1 MHCSLQ
7 LYKRGQQN
15 HVQSSQFCLNVT
27 EDVRGVP
34 RSIPLCQKHIVRYTN
49 YEYVVLWLSEEVLK
63 VH

>member
-34 RSIPLCQKHIVRYTN
+34 RCIPLCQKHIVRHTN
-49 YEYVVLWLSEEVLK
+49 YEYVVL
-63 VH
+63 